1 MVRTGV
7 DMINIRFSIGD
18 ISLLFS
24 NLYTASISNREPSLR
39 PFIFHSHNHMEFQYI
54 LSGEGRLVYEGGN
67 TPFRP
72 GTLLVIPPGVSHR
85 SEADTA
91 LVRMTMCMQV
101 FAPGGRE
108 LSDTWDLYTAL
119 HPSAPVILD
128 PPRGSALEKCLT
140 TLQELIPTRKPDV
153 YATEQLRAHSM
164 LFLLAL
170 RPYLP
175 DSGQQDLSASPLSCS
190 AQMVTIDNFFH
201 NRYCTSPPASALARL
216 LHISPR
222 QLNRILK
229 NLYGMNY
236 REKLNATRL
245 KCAMDQLTNTD
256 MPVANISSL
265 LGYGSTTAFGSFI
278 KAQTGMTP
286 SQIRAGATPAPAN
299 RDTD

>member
-1 MVRTGV
+1 MIRTGATLLKL
-7 DMINIRFSIGD
+7 RFSVGD
-18 ISLLFS
+18 ISLLCTD
-24 NLYTASISNREPSLR
+24 LYTASISEKETSLR
-39 PFIFHSHNHMEFQYI
+39 PFIFHSHNHLEFQYI
-54 LSGEGRLVYEGGN
+54 LSGEGRLVSETGK
-67 TPFRP
+67 TPFRA

-91 LVRMTMCMQV
+91 LVRMTMSMQI
-101 FAPGGRE
+101 FAPAGRE

-119 HPSAPVILD
+119 HTDAPIILD
-128 PPRGSALEKCLT
+128 PPRDSALEQCLT
-140 TLQELIPTRKPDV
+140 TLCRLIPDRKPDI
-153 YATEQLRAHSM
+153 YTLEQLRAHSI

-170 RPYLP
+170 RPHLP
-175 DSGQQDLSASPLSCS
+175 NSETKLSAAPLSCS
-190 AQMVTIDNFFH
+190 AQTVAVDSFFH
-201 NRYCTSPPASALARL
+201 NNHYHSPPASELARM

-256 MPVANISSL
+256 MPVAQISSL

-286 SQIRAGATPAPAN
+286 SQIRGSVPPAPQK
-299 RDTD
+299 